1 MQRRDL
7 TNSIKEK
14 AYNLGF
20 SLVGISPVG
29 DYPESQHYKNWLNKG
44 YEASM
49 EYMSRNKEKR
59 QDVRNLVPGAKSVI
73 SCAINYNTNYPYST
87 SVQNPKKGWIARYA
101 WGDDYHLVLMEKLNE
116 LKGYLSENGC
126 GGEDGRVYVDTGP
139 VLERMYAKYSGIG
152 WIGKNT
158 CLINQEIGSWLLIGE
173 LITTVELE
181 YDTQAV
187 ERCGTCTK
195 CIDSCPTDAITSP
208 YELDSSKCISF
219 LTIENKESI
228 PGEYR
233 ELMGNNIF
241 GCDICQDVCPW
252 NGEYETGTEKSFLPR
267 EGLFEPELG
276 TIAGLDQQQFSKLF
290 KNSPI
295 KRSKRRGLLRNV
307 LVAIGNSGDDSYEN
321 QVLELL
327 VDEEPLVRKHAVW
340 ALYKVSGIKYADIFK
355 NMLNDDQDEE
365 VLEELKLV
373 LKMV

>member
-1 MQRRDL
+1 MQRDL

-29 DYPESQHYKNWLNKG
+29 DYPESQHYKKWLNKG

-49 EYMSRNKEKR
+49 DYMSKNEEKR
-59 QDVRNLVPGAKSVI
+59 QDVRNLVPGARSVI

-101 WGDDYHLVLMEKLNE
+101 WGDDYHLVLKEKLNE
-116 LKGYLSENGC
+116 LKVYLSENSG
-126 GGEDGRVYVDTGP
+126 GGEDDRVYVDTGP

-173 LITTVELE
+173 LITTIELE
-181 YDTQAV
+181 YDTQAA

-195 CIDSCPTDAITSP
+195 CIDSCPTDAIISP
-208 YELDSSKCISF
+208 YVLDSSKCISF
-219 LTIENKESI
+219 LTIENKAGI
-228 PGEYR
+228 PREYR
-233 ELMGNNIF
+233 EPTGNNIF

-252 NGEYETGTEKSFLPR
+252 NGESETGTEKALLPR
-267 EGLFEPELG
+267 EGLFNPELK
-276 TIAGLDQQQFSKLF
+276 TLAGLDQQQFSQLF

-327 VDEEPLVRKHAVW
+327 GDEEPLVRKHAVW
-340 ALYKVSGIKYADIFK
+340 ALYKINGVKYKEIFN
-355 NMLNDDQDEE
+355 NMLSNEHDEE

>member
-1 MQRRDL
+1 MQRDL

-14 AYNLGF
+14 AYGLGF

-29 DYPESQHYKNWLNKG
+29 DFPESQYYKKWLNKG

-49 EYMSRNKEKR
+49 DYMSRNEEKR
-59 QDVRNLVPGAKSVI
+59 QDVRNLIPGAKSVI

-87 SVQNPKKGWIARYA
+87 SNQNPNKGWIARYA
-101 WGDDYHLVLMEKLNE
+101 WGDDYHLVLKEKLNE
-116 LKGYLSENGC
+116 LKIYLSENGC
-126 GGEDGRVYVDTGP
+126 SGEDDRVYVDTGP

-173 LITTVELE
+173 IITTIELE
-181 YDTQAV
+181 YDTLAA

-195 CIDSCPTDAITSP
+195 CIDSCPTDAITNP
-208 YELDSSKCISF
+208 YEIDSSKCISF
-219 LTIENKESI
+219 LTIENKEGI
-228 PGEYR
+228 PREYR
-233 ELMGNNIF
+233 KQSGNNIF

-252 NGEYETGTEKSFLPR
+252 NGESKTGNEKSFLPR
-267 EGLFEPELG
+267 QGLFEPELR
-276 TIAGLDQQQFSKLF
+276 TLAGLDQQQFSKLF

-295 KRSKRRGLLRNV
+295 KRSKRRGFLRNV

-327 VDEEPLVRKHAVW
+327 GDEEPLVRKHAVW
-340 ALYKVSGIKYADIFK
+340 ALYKISDIKYADKFIM
-355 NMLNDDQDEE
+355 MLVEEQDEE
-365 VLEELKLV
+365 VLEELKFV
-373 LKMV
+373 LSIV